1 MSRFVS
7 SSVTTAMDCLVE
19 LVEQPQSTIRHIP
32 LPIDI
37 MSPEQ
42 LREHYLRQLE
52 DPYYGIIV
60 REHLGGIPHPHTL
73 SST

>member
-60 REHLGGIPHPHTL
+60 REHLCGIPHTHTL
-73 SST
+73 SSI